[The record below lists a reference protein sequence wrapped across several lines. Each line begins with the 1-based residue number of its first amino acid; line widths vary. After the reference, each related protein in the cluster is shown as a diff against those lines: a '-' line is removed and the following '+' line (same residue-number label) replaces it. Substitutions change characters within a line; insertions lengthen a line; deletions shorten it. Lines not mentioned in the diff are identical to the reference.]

1 MPRHSP
7 TVPWRSVSF
16 TTSTDPVWGV
26 PPRRYPGAL
35 PERTD
40 VLIVGGGI
48 TGVSLLHWL
57 QGRADVV
64 LVERD
69 RLAAG
74 ASGRNAGFL
83 LAGVAACHA
92 VAARRYGRERAAA
105 LRAFTVENHAQLAEA
120 LAGRARMYRQL
131 GSSIQAGSPG
141 EALDLEES
149 EALLR
154 EDGFDARWDGGR
166 LWNPG
171 DGELDPLEAVYVLAS
186 DAPAGAIRE
195 GVGVHELHP
204 TAAGVHVLA
213 GGSECLAGAVILA
226 TNAYTAQLLPE
237 VPVSPVRAQMAA
249 TAPEARIVAERP
261 TYADRGYQYWRQ
273 LSDGR
278 VLVGGYRD
286 RAVEDEVG
294 YDAVP
299 TPRLQSY
306 MDRHLH
312 DLGVKAAVT
321 HRWAGIMGFTEDE
334 IPIVG
339 RERSLPN
346 IWICAGYTG
355 HGLAFA
361 FHSAK
366 RLAEALTGSR
376 PTTGL
381 LP

>member
-1 MPRHSP
+1 M
-7 TVPWRSVSF
+7 
-16 TTSTDPVWGV
+16 
-26 PPRRYPGAL
+26 
-35 PERTD
+35 
-40 VLIVGGGI
+40 
-48 TGVSLLHWL
+48 
-57 QGRADVV
+57 V

-74 ASGRNAGFL
+74 ASGHNAGFL

-120 LAGRARMYRQL
+120 LAGRARMYRRR
-131 GSSIQAGSPG
+131 GSYTQARSPG
-141 EALDLEES
+141 EASDLEES
-149 EALLR
+149 ETLLR
-154 EDGFDARWDGGR
+154 EDGFDARWDGVR

-171 DGELDPLEAVYVLAS
+171 DGELDPLEAVHVLAS
-186 DAPAGAIRE
+186 DAPAGAVRE
-195 GVGVHELHP
+195 GVAVHELHA

-226 TNAYTAQLLPE
+226 TNAYTAQLVPE
-237 VPVSPVRAQMAA
+237 VPISPVRAQMAA
-249 TAPEARIVAERP
+249 TGPEARIVAERP

-294 YDAVP
+294 YEAVP
-299 TPRLQSY
+299 TPRLQGY
-306 MDRHLH
+306 LDQHLR
-312 DLGVKAAVT
+312 DLGVGAAVT
-321 HRWAGIMGFTEDE
+321 HRWAGIMGFTDDE
-334 IPIVG
+334 MPIVG
-339 RERSLPN
+339 RERGSPN
-346 IWICAGYTG
+346 VWICGGYTG
-355 HGLAFA
+355 HGLAFT

-376 PTTGL
+376 AATDL